1 MEIKYLKDAP
11 LGKKGQKAIVQ
22 DHEGKVLIALGFA
35 KEIKLKP
42 SVDSSENITLLN
54 LNGSPVIDDFGSVA
68 QVVVN

>member
-42 SVDSSENITLLN
+42 SVVTLLN

>member
-11 LGKKGQKAIVQ
+11 LGKKGQKATVQ

-42 SVDSSENITLLN
+42 VVDTSELVFLKN
-54 LNGSPVIDDFGSVA
+54 LNGTPVIDNFGSVA
-68 QVVVN
+68 QVVVD